1 MLKTMKRSEMPPR
14 IRLPLK
20 SWHLKKS
27 RLLIRTEVLVV
38 GLTNAKLRHRD
49 RRISKGNP
57 VKGSIQMR

>member
-1 MLKTMKRSEMPPR
+1 MKRSEIPPR

-27 RLLIRTEVLVV
+27 RLLIRTEVLVVLVV